1 MKVVIVVG
9 IVLLEAFDANCFYDA
24 FYGGAGAG
32 HLVDGGGMRSL
43 RRARPHR
50 ASRLLIIYESMIK
63 LGMWLQHTLRPLIHF
78 LDVFVNMLYSFMWL
92 CQWLVSWD
100 NREALRLINIL
111 DDLTIIVEVGIVA
124 HSNALLVHPRVIR
137 EHMRILNTQ
146 AMATLIIN
154 VSELFALH

>member
-1 MKVVIVVG
+1 MRLLYRCVGTGSIHFFIEIHKFLRSILLLSALVKVVIVVG

-63 LGMWLQHTLRPLIHF
+63 LGM
-78 LDVFVNMLYSFMWL
+78 
-92 CQWLVSWD
+92 
-100 NREALRLINIL
+100 
-111 DDLTIIVEVGIVA
+111 
-124 HSNALLVHPRVIR
+124 
-137 EHMRILNTQ
+137 
-146 AMATLIIN
+146 
-154 VSELFALH
+154 